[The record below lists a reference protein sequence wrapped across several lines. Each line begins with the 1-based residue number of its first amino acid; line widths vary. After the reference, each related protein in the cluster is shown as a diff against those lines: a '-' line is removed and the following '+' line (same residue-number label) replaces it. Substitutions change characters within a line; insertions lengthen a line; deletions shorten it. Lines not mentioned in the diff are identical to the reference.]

1 MTNNNSNKMRYSTNF
16 MKKFVVAFVGVIVT
30 LLGLL
35 WFLQGADIVHLDP
48 ILCFSNCE
56 VITGGS
62 QFWEATGAIA
72 FIIGI
77 IIIGVSLRGRKSRT

>member
-1 MTNNNSNKMRYSTNF
+1 MTNNNSNKIGYSTNF
-16 MKKFVVAFVGVIVT
+16 MKKFVGAFVGVIVT

-35 WFLQGADIVHLDP
+35 WFLQGADIFHLYP

-62 QFWEATGAIA
+62 QIWEATGAIA

-77 IIIGVSLRGRKSRT
+77 IIIGVSLRGIKSRI